1 MTLPREITYDNGHL
15 KQKVPLEIK
24 NAINIIEN
32 KKEYIQIDIYIYQK
46 LIILTFDLRKGG

>member
-1 MTLPREITYDNGHL
+1 MTLPGEITYDNGHL